1 MHDFLVSNIQPVLW
15 VITGLEILFI
25 VLFAGLYKRT
35 KKTVVLCMLLTTV
48 GLVAD
53 ASLIALG
60 GVVGEIPLFL
70 ARLRFIFHGALVPL
84 IFPICGYGLKLGKRA
99 MSALWVFTALV
110 MVLGIAHAFGVDLV
124 TASVGANIRHTSS
137 AMTPEWA
144 EAISRLLSF
153 GTVIPLIISGVVVWI
168 RFKNQNLFFS
178 GLLMFVFAA
187 LGPATGNMD
196 LLFVISMF
204 GELFMV
210 LFYYL
215 YVIKNEKLEEN
226 NKSEYYDEEK
236 AVS

>member
-15 VITGLEILFI
+15 VIT
-25 VLFAGLYKRT
+25 
-35 KKTVVLCMLLTTV
+35 
-48 GLVAD
+48 
-53 ASLIALG
+53 
-60 GVVGEIPLFL
+60 
-70 ARLRFIFHGALVPL
+70 
-84 IFPICGYGLKLGKRA
+84 
-99 MSALWVFTALV
+99 
-110 MVLGIAHAFGVDLV
+110 
-124 TASVGANIRHTSS
+124 
-137 AMTPEWA
+137 
-144 EAISRLLSF
+144 
-153 GTVIPLIISGVVVWI
+153 
-168 RFKNQNLFFS
+168 

-215 YVIKNEKLEEN
+215 YVIKDEKLEEN